1 MMKELSKTG
10 YSLAVIQAIALRMA
24 FACWL
29 LFTTFPILAQ
39 EHSVS
44 LHLNHVSLL
53 EAINEIKRQSNL
65 NLMYSDEDVK
75 SVTDIT
81 VNVDNVTPEVALT
94 ACLSGT
100 NLVAQKQNGV
110 FVIHLRKKEKKIK
123 LTGKVMDSK
132 DGSPLA
138 GATVFIMKNDKRT
151 VGTAATL
158 DGDFSLE
165 VPADTKEVVAS
176 YIGYKNK
183 SVKVVA
189 NKPLQIFLEENSNS
203 LNEVVVNGYS
213 SVKRTSFTGNAV
225 TVTKDD
231 LLKVSTRNMIDV
243 LQVYDPSLRIAVN
256 N

>member
-94 ACLSGT
+94 DLFKWYY
-100 NLVAQKQNGV
+100 LVAQKRNEYLLSN
-110 FVIHLRKKEKKIK
+110 LRKKEKKIK
-123 LTGKVMDSK
+123 TY
-132 DGSPLA
+132 
-138 GATVFIMKNDKRT
+138 R
-151 VGTAATL
+151 
-158 DGDFSLE
+158 
-165 VPADTKEVVAS
+165 
-176 YIGYKNK
+176 K
-183 SVKVVA
+183 S
-189 NKPLQIFLEENSNS
+189 
-203 LNEVVVNGYS
+203 NG
-213 SVKRTSFTGNAV
+213 
-225 TVTKDD
+225 
-231 LLKVSTRNMIDV
+231 
-243 LQVYDPSLRIAVN
+243 
-256 N
+256 

>member
-94 ACLSGT
+94 ACLNGT

-110 FVIHLRKKEKKIK
+110 FVIHLKKKEKKIK

-138 GATVFIMKNDKRT
+138 GATVFIMKNGKRT

-158 DGDFSLE
+158 DGNFSLE
-165 VPADTKEVVAS
+165 VSADTKEVVAS

-183 SVKVVA
+183 LVKVVA
-189 NKPLQIFLEENSNS
+189 DKPLQIFLEENSNS
-203 LNEVVVNGYS
+203 LNEVVVNGY
-213 SVKRTSFTGNAV
+213 
-225 TVTKDD
+225 
-231 LLKVSTRNMIDV
+231 
-243 LQVYDPSLRIAVN
+243 
-256 N
+256 

>member
-29 LFTTFPILAQ
+29 LFMTFPILAQ

-94 ACLSGT
+94 ACLNGT

-110 FVIHLRKKEKKIK
+110 FVIHLKKKEKKIK

-138 GATVFIMKNDKRT
+138 GATVFIMKNGKRT

-158 DGDFSLE
+158 DGNFSLE
-165 VPADTKEVVAS
+165 VSADTK
-176 YIGYKNK
+176 K
-183 SVKVVA
+183 
-189 NKPLQIFLEENSNS
+189 L
-203 LNEVVVNGYS
+203 
-213 SVKRTSFTGNAV
+213 
-225 TVTKDD
+225 
-231 LLKVSTRNMIDV
+231 
-243 LQVYDPSLRIAVN
+243 
-256 N
+256 

>member
-100 NLVAQKQNGV
+100 NLVAQKSKRS
-110 FVIHLRKKEKKIK
+110 ICYPSEKKGEEDQ
-123 LTGKVMDSK
+123 TY
-132 DGSPLA
+132 
-138 GATVFIMKNDKRT
+138 R
-151 VGTAATL
+151 
-158 DGDFSLE
+158 
-165 VPADTKEVVAS
+165 
-176 YIGYKNK
+176 K
-183 SVKVVA
+183 S
-189 NKPLQIFLEENSNS
+189 
-203 LNEVVVNGYS
+203 NG
-213 SVKRTSFTGNAV
+213 
-225 TVTKDD
+225 
-231 LLKVSTRNMIDV
+231 
-243 LQVYDPSLRIAVN
+243 
-256 N
+256 

>member
-100 NLVAQKQNGV
+100 NLVAQ
-110 FVIHLRKKEKKIK
+110 
-123 LTGKVMDSK
+123 
-132 DGSPLA
+132 
-138 GATVFIMKNDKRT
+138 
-151 VGTAATL
+151 
-158 DGDFSLE
+158 
-165 VPADTKEVVAS
+165 
-176 YIGYKNK
+176 NK
-183 SVKVVA
+183 T
-189 NKPLQIFLEENSNS
+189 E
-203 LNEVVVNGYS
+203 Y
-213 SVKRTSFTGNAV
+213 
-225 TVTKDD
+225 
-231 LLKVSTRNMIDV
+231 LLSI
-243 LQVYDPSLRIAVN
+243 
-256 N
+256 

>member
-81 VNVDNVTPEVALT
+81 VNVDNVTPEVALNKT
-94 ACLSGT
+94 EYLLS
-100 NLVAQKQNGV
+100 
-110 FVIHLRKKEKKIK
+110 I
-123 LTGKVMDSK
+123 
-132 DGSPLA
+132 
-138 GATVFIMKNDKRT
+138 
-151 VGTAATL
+151 
-158 DGDFSLE
+158 
-165 VPADTKEVVAS
+165 
-176 YIGYKNK
+176 
-183 SVKVVA
+183 
-189 NKPLQIFLEENSNS
+189 
-203 LNEVVVNGYS
+203 
-213 SVKRTSFTGNAV
+213 
-225 TVTKDD
+225 
-231 LLKVSTRNMIDV
+231 
-243 LQVYDPSLRIAVN
+243 
-256 N
+256 